1 MFSHALLGHRRPGA
15 GAVCSPF
22 CCTILYVC
30 LPSRL
35 SLSLCVWSCRVLG
48 AGKTEGSM
56 DAANML
62 KPMLARGQL
71 RCIGATTLNEYK
83 KHVEKDPAF
92 ERRFQQVLVPE
103 PSVVDTVSILR
114 GIKGRYEEHHGV
126 RITDSALVLAA
137 KLSARYITQRFLPDK
152 AIDVSWHSTTPCP
165 CRACAVVVPR
175 LSCVRVA
182 PCLAS
187 CVQCVVL
194 CVACRRGWMW
204 ILRACVCLYLR
215 CVRVL
220 LLPPYATVGL
230 CPHRCMF
237 VPRLC

>member
-126 RITDSALVLAA
+126 RIADSALVLAA

-152 AIDVSWHSTTPCP
+152 AIDVSPPCP
-165 CRACAVVVPR
+165 CRGCVVVVPR
-175 LSCVRVA
+175 RVVSCWVLGAHVMV
-182 PCLAS
+182 
-187 CVQCVVL
+187 CVG
-194 CVACRRGWMW
+194 R
-204 ILRACVCLYLR
+204 CVCLYSFVYA
-215 CVRVL
+215 CVLVL
-220 LLPPYATVGL
+220 LRVCLHYVVYACVCVCTFYS
-230 CPHRCMF
+230 PS
-237 VPRLC
+237 P

>member
-1 MFSHALLGHRRPGA
+1 MVN
-15 GAVCSPF
+15 AVLRCRLTAVWLRDRVVASCS
-22 CCTILYVC
+22 
-30 LPSRL
+30 
-35 SLSLCVWSCRVLG
+35 VLG

-126 RITDSALVLAA
+126 RIADSALVLAA

-152 AIDVSWHSTTPCP
+152 AIDVSPP
-165 CRACAVVVPR
+165 ALAAAV
-175 LSCVRVA
+175 LS
-182 PCLAS
+182 
-187 CVQCVVL
+187 
-194 CVACRRGWMW
+194 
-204 ILRACVCLYLR
+204 
-215 CVRVL
+215 
-220 LLPPYATVGL
+220 
-230 CPHRCMF
+230 
-237 VPRLC
+237 

>member
-1 MFSHALLGHRRPGA
+1 
-15 GAVCSPF
+15 
-22 CCTILYVC
+22 
-30 LPSRL
+30 
-35 SLSLCVWSCRVLG
+35 
-48 AGKTEGSM
+48 M

-152 AIDVSWHSTTPCP
+152 AIDVSPPALAAAVLSSFLA
-165 CRACAVVVPR
+165 CRVCGWPR
-175 LSCVRVA
+175 VWRRVFNVSCCVSHADVGGCGYCVRVCA
-182 PCLAS
+182 CTS
-187 CVQCVVL
+187 VV
-194 CVACRRGWMW
+194 
-204 ILRACVCLYLR
+204 CVCSYYHR
-215 CVRVL
+215 M
-220 LLPPYATVGL
+220 PP
-230 CPHRCMF
+230 
-237 VPRLC
+237 